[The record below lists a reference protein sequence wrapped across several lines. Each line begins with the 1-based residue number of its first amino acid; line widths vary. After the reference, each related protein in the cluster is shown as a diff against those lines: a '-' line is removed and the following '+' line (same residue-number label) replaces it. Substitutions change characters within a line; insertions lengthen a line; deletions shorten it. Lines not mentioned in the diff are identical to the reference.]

1 MFEKMR
7 EIIAQQLNIPEG
19 EIKEDSNFK
28 EDLDVDSLDLFEM
41 IMTLEDEFHVEIGS
55 DDLESLVT
63 VKDVMDYM
71 KAKGVEE

>member
-7 EIIAQQLNIPEG
+7 AIIAQQLNIPEE
-19 EIKEDSNFK
+19 EIREDSNFK

-55 DDLESLVT
+55 DDLESLAT

>member
-7 EIIAQQLNIPEG
+7 AIIAQQLNIPEE
-19 EIKEDSNFK
+19 EIREDSNFK

-55 DDLESLVT
+55 DDLESLAT
-63 VKDVMDYM
+63 VKDVMDYI

>member
-7 EIIAQQLNIPEG
+7 AIIAQQLNIPEE
-19 EIKEDSNFK
+19 EIQEDSNFK

-41 IMTLEDEFHVEIGS
+41 VMTLEDEFHVEIGS

>member
-7 EIIAQQLNIPEG
+7 AIIAQQLNLPEE
-19 EIKEDSNFK
+19 EIQEDSNFK

-41 IMTLEDEFHVEIGS
+41 VMSLEDEFHVEIPAE
-55 DDLESLVT
+55 DLEALVT
-63 VKDVMDYM
+63 VRDVMNYL

>member
-7 EIIAQQLNIPEG
+7 AIIAQQLNIPEE
-19 EIKEDSNFK
+19 EIREDSNFK

>member
-7 EIIAQQLNIPEG
+7 IIIAQQLNIPE
-19 EIKEDSNFK
+19 EDIKEDSNFK

-41 IMTLEDEFHVEIGS
+41 VMTLEDEFHVEIGS